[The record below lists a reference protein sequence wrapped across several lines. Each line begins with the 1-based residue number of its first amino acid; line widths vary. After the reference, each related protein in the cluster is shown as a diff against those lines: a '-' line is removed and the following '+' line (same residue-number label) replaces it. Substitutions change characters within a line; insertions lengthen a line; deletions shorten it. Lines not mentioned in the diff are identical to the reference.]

1 MVQTATA
8 TLQALCKKILLIH
21 THTHRHWDSSHQYS
35 DLPRAGWFWDRIPM
49 GGKLFCTHPHWPW
62 GPSSLLYNGY
72 WVLSSGTAARAWY
85 WPPTPS
91 SAEVKGR
98 VQLYVYFP
106 SGPSGP
112 VLGWILLYL
121 YTYTQMWTT
130 FQHNHHLYWG
140 IYPIGTLVYFTV
152 NSVSTIKRMEPT
164 D

>member
-8 TLQALCKKILLIH
+8 TLHALCKQILLIH
-21 THTHRHWDSSHQYS
+21 IHRHWDSSVSIATCHGLDGPGIESQ
-35 DLPRAGWFWDRIPM
+35 W
-49 GGKLFCTHPHWPW
+49 GGQIFYTHSHWPW
-62 GPSSLLYNGY
+62 GPYTLLYNGY
-72 WVLSSGTAARAWY
+72 WVLSSGTAARALH

-106 SGPSGP
+106 SGP

-121 YTYTQMWTT
+121 YTYTHMYTT

-140 IYPIGTLVYFTV
+140 IYPIGSLVYFTV
-152 NSVSTIKRMEPT
+152 KSVSTVKRMEPT